1 MPGYYVHDGPRAK
14 PRSDAEIAFV
24 KTALTPVQ
32 EKSIAQNREYCGF
45 VGLNIRGD
53 YIVSEPNKGRAGH
66 CDIKEPPLG
75 LRVLA
80 SYHTHGAY
88 SKKFDSEIPSS
99 DDLLGD
105 IESGIDG
112 YILTPGGRL
121 WYNDHEREQAVL
133 LCGQGCISAD
143 PDFIAD
149 QEFPVAESYTPNELE
164 AREALMNE

>member
-1 MPGYYVHDGPRAK
+1 MPGYVHDGPRVK
-14 PRSDAEIAFV
+14 PRNDAEVAFV
-24 KTALTPVQ
+24 KSALANVQ
-32 EKSIAQNREYCGF
+32 EMSIAQNREYCGF

-53 YIVSEPNKGRAGH
+53 YIISEPHKGRAGH
-66 CDIKEPPLG
+66 CDIQEPPLG

-88 SKKFDSEIPSS
+88 SEKFDSEIPSS

-121 WYNDHEREQAVL
+121 WYNDRIREQAVL
-133 LCGQGCISAD
+133 LCATGCISAD
-143 PDFIAD
+143 RDFVPDL
-149 QEFPVAESYTPNELE
+149 EFPVVEHYTVEQLQ
-164 AREALMNE
+164 AREALMGK